1 MHVIAFNGSPHEK
14 GNTYAALRAVTE
26 QLEAAGITAEIVQVG
41 HLPIRGCAA
50 CNQCARNKDSR
61 CVLPEDGVNTA
72 IEKIRAADGV
82 LLGAP
87 TYYGDVPGPMKS
99 FLDRVFFAGDYNCGG
114 AFRYKVGP
122 PGRRAHHAGLPPAVP
137 QLRRDVS
144 SLHHQLAAGLRP
156 QARRCGARYR
166 GTGLP
171 PGPGQEH
178 GLAAPGGGSWPGADP
193 RGAPGEAGIS
203 QPDSMKKRRAAFAA
217 RLFGGCRGATPRPPD
232 GRARREAHPRAPAT
246 GVKSLRRGRKRPP
259 ARAGTSR
266 RCHEWAGRPRPAGR
280 RPPGSLP

>member
-99 FLDRVFFAGDYNCGG
+99 FLDRVFFAGDYNCAEMFLPSTTNWPLVYGL
-114 AFRYKVGP
+114 K
-122 PGRRAHHAGLPPAVP
+122 PGDVERDTEGQVYLRALGKNMAWLLQAVA
-137 QLRRDVS
+137 L
-144 SLHHQLAAGLRP
+144 
-156 QARRCGARYR
+156 
-166 GTGLP
+166 
-171 PGPGQEH
+171 
-178 GLAAPGGGSWPGADP
+178 
-193 RGAPGEAGIS
+193 
-203 QPDSMKKRRAAFAA
+203 
-217 RLFGGCRGATPRPPD
+217 
-232 GRARREAHPRAPAT
+232 GRAQIPVEPRE
-246 GVKSLRRGRKRPP
+246 KRVYLNLI
-259 ARAGTSR
+259 R
-266 RCHEWAGRPRPAGR
+266 
-280 RPPGSLP
+280 